1 MSVIEF
7 CRHVEL
13 YAWEEF
19 AFEGAA
25 IICEKMIDAGEIDVD
40 RTTVAYASR
49 KIVREFG
56 IPA

>member
-1 MSVIEF
+1 MTVIEF

-13 YAWEEF
+13 YAWEEY

-25 IICEKMIDAGEIDVD
+25 MICEKMIDEDKIDV
-40 RTTVAYASR
+40 THMTVAYAAR
-49 KIVREFG
+49 KIVMEAG

>member
-1 MSVIEF
+1 MTVIEF

-13 YAWEEF
+13 YAWEEY

-25 IICEKMIDAGEIDVD
+25 LICERMIDEGKIDINEHTIAHAA
-40 RTTVAYASR
+40 RI
-49 KIVREFG
+49 IVRENH

>member
-13 YAWEEF
+13 AAWEEY

-25 IICEKMIDAGEIDVD
+25 IICEKMIDEGEIDI
-40 RTTVAYASR
+40 THMTVAHAAR
-49 KIVREFG
+49 KIVREVG